1 MRSKD
6 FPTAPLERVAK
17 KACKKRISKEAMR
30 IMREYVLD
38 DASDRAKEI
47 AELTNHSGRKTVLR
61 QDVEFITK
69 RNLPI

>member
-6 FPTAPLERVAK
+6 FPTAPLERIAK
-17 KACKKRISKEAMR
+17 HACKKRISKDAMR
-30 IMREYVLD
+30 IMRDYILE
-38 DASDRAKEI
+38 DAEQRAREI
-47 AELTNHSGRKTVLR
+47 AELARHAGRKTVLK